1 MALKVPPIIISNT
14 EVQVSEET
22 LAGQDSDSSLNNNH
36 KELSKLHEENSILNI
51 LIRKLLIDEVEMTSN
66 YSNIISKPTPI
77 RPDQHQKEHKHQ
89 NMDKPQASAVDIL
102 VDAVKENPSL
112 ITRIQGLRNLKRGLA
127 STG

>member
-1 MALKVPPIIISNT
+1 MPPIIISNT

-22 LAGQDSDSSLNNNH
+22 IGQDSDSSLNNSH
-36 KELSKLHEENSILNI
+36 EELSKLHEENSILNI

>member
-22 LAGQDSDSSLNNNH
+22 IGQDSDSSLNNSH
-36 KELSKLHEENSILNI
+36 EELSKLHEENSILNI

-66 YSNIISKPTPI
+66 NSNIISKPTPI